1 MALGDEAAQRNTR
14 GDRREVKPVQTPTPP
29 AKVEDATPASKEN

>member
-14 GDRREVKPVQTPTPP
+14 SDRRVAQPAQAPAQPAEVKDT
-29 AKVEDATPASKEN
+29 TPASKEN